1 MIRTLSLLLVAGAMS
16 ACAYNGAVAPKGVY
30 LNKCSTHRTV
40 DQTRPTG
47 CMTRAEYRTAR
58 RKTLN
63 LRKEAPVIEDRKT
76 DPRLEDR
83 IP

>member
-1 MIRTLSLLLVAGAMS
+1 MIRTLSLLLLAGALS
-16 ACAYNGAVAPKGVY
+16 ACAYNSVVVPKGVY

-40 DQTRPTG
+40 EQTRPTG

-63 LRKEAPVIEDRKT
+63 LRKEAPAVEDRTT
-76 DPRLEDR
+76 DPRLEER